1 MKKQTIKGLAFI
13 AIASSLLSSCDL
25 LKDIEYK
32 VTPSPLEMH
41 GDSVKI
47 DVSGSLPV
55 KGIKKKV
62 KVEIQPMLG
71 STALEPFTIQ
81 GEKVSGNGQVI
92 KYKSNGSFKYSTFVA
107 YKPEFE
113 TADLMVTGKV
123 YKGKKNKEKKDQFPD
138 TKLADA
144 TIITPYLVNKTFR
157 VLLAKD
163 NFVRTTEQSYSAKL
177 NFDKA
182 KAVVKPTELKD
193 KDIVDYQKWLT
204 AAQTN
209 PKIAIKSV
217 NINGFAS
224 PEGEETVNNPLSDER
239 AKAAQATVI
248 ELAKKANN
256 TVVQSTTF
264 NLSGRGEDMNGFETE
279 VGKAN
284 FPQDKKDQVIRVV
297 KSFSPEERAQG
308 MADMA
313 KIFTEL
319 EKAVFPVLRRA
330 EIITNYDLTGYSDDE
345 LKALAMSTP
354 DSLDLE
360 ELLFTATLVKDLGEK
375 LKIYQVAQKN
385 YPTDYRTHN
394 NVGAVLFMQGKFN
407 EAKTH
412 FEKANS
418 LNSADKLS
426 QNNLGAVAGVN
437 GDRKKARELLK
448 KASGAGD
455 EVKYNNGILDIQDGK
470 YDDAAK
476 NFGTKEN
483 HFNRALNQILTGDA
497 AGAVKTIDG
506 SDDKESAQGYYLKA
520 IAGARQSNVDAVA
533 NNLKSAIAKD
543 ASYKA
548 KAAKDRE
555 FLKYFDN
562 PTFTNVVK

>member
-1 MKKQTIKGLAFI
+1 MRKQTFKGLAFI

-32 VTPSPLEMH
+32 VTPNPLEMH

-47 DVSGSLPV
+47 SVSGSLPV

-62 KVEIQPMLG
+62 KVDITPMLG
-71 STALEPFTIQ
+71 STELESFTIQ
-81 GEKVSGNGQVI
+81 GEKVSGNGTVI
-92 KYKSNGSFKYSTFVA
+92 KYKSNGSFKYSTVVA

-123 YKGKKNKEKKDQFPD
+123 YKGKKEKKDKFPD
-138 TKLADA
+138 TKIGDA

-157 VLLAKD
+157 VIFAKD
-163 NFVRTTEQSYSAKL
+163 NFVRTTPQSYSAKI
-177 NFDKA
+177 NFDRA
-182 KAVVKPTELKD
+182 KAIVKPNELKD
-193 KDIVDYQKWLT
+193 KDILDYSKWLT

-217 NINGFAS
+217 SIEGYAS

-239 AKAAQATVI
+239 AKAAQAAVI

-256 TVVQSTTF
+256 TVVQSTSF
-264 NLSGRGEDMNGFETE
+264 NLIGKGEDISGFESE
-279 VGKAN
+279 MGKTS
-284 FPQDKKDQVIRVV
+284 FPQDKKDQVIRVL
-297 KSFSPEERAQG
+297 KSFSR
-308 MADMA
+308 
-313 KIFTEL
+313 
-319 EKAVFPVLRRA
+319 
-330 EIITNYDLTGYSDDE
+330 YSDEE
-345 LKALAMSTP
+345 LKALAKSSP
-354 DSLDLE
+354 DSLKLE
-360 ELLFTATLVKDLGEK
+360 ELLFTATLVSDWNEK

-385 YPTDYRTHN
+385 FPNDYRTHN
-394 NVGAVLFMQGKFN
+394 NVGAVLFLQGKFS
-407 EAKTH
+407 EAKTN

-437 GDRKKARELLK
+437 GDRKKARELFK
-448 KASGAGD
+448 KANGAGD
-455 EVKYNNGILDIQDGK
+455 EVKYSNGVLDIQDGK

-506 SDDKESAQGYYLKA
+506 SQDKETAQGYYLKA
-520 IAGARQSNVDAVA
+520 IAGARQSNVDALA
-533 NNLKSAIAKD
+533 NNLKNAIAKD

-555 FLKYFDN
+555 FIKFFDN

>member
-1 MKKQTIKGLAFI
+1 MRKQTFKGLAFI

-32 VTPSPLEMH
+32 VTPNPLEMH

-47 DVSGSLPV
+47 SVSGSLPV

-62 KVEIQPMLG
+62 KVDITPMLG
-71 STALEPFTIQ
+71 STELESFTIQ
-81 GEKVSGNGQVI
+81 GEKVSGNGTVI
-92 KYKSNGSFKYSTFVA
+92 KYKSNGSFKYSTVVA

-123 YKGKKNKEKKDQFPD
+123 YKGKKEKKDKFPD
-138 TKLADA
+138 TKIGDA

-157 VLLAKD
+157 VIFAKD
-163 NFVRTTEQSYSAKL
+163 NFVRTTQQSYSAKI

-182 KAVVKPTELKD
+182 KAIVKPNELKD
-193 KDIVDYQKWLT
+193 KDIVDYSKWLT

-217 NINGFAS
+217 SIEGYAS

-239 AKAAQATVI
+239 AKATQAAVI

-256 TVVQSTTF
+256 TVVQSTSF
-264 NLSGRGEDMNGFETE
+264 NLIGKGEDITGFENE
-279 VGKAN
+279 MGKTS
-284 FPQDKKDQVIRVV
+284 FPQDKKDQVVRVL

-330 EIITNYDLTGYSDDE
+330 DIITNYDLTGYSDEE
-345 LKALAMSTP
+345 LKALAKSSP
-354 DSLDLE
+354 DSLKLE
-360 ELLFTATLVKDLGEK
+360 ELLFTATLVSDWNEK
-375 LKIYQVAQKN
+375 LRIYQVAQKN
-385 YPTDYRTHN
+385 FPNDYRTHN
-394 NVGAVLFMQGKFN
+394 NVGAVLFLQGKYS
-407 EAKTH
+407 EAKTN

-437 GDRKKARELLK
+437 GDRKKARELFK

-455 EVKYNNGILDIQDGK
+455 EVKYNNGVLDIQDGK

-506 SDDKESAQGYYLKA
+506 STDKETAQGYYLKA
-520 IAGARQSNVDAVA
+520 IAGARQSNVDALA
-533 NNLKSAIAKD
+533 NNLKNAIAKD

-555 FLKYFDN
+555 FIKFFDN